1 MNKKRI
7 LIYGAVFVVLAL
19 LIYLQFQHWRNFDWG
34 KFLEHTRDLAW
45 RNVVFAILLIYFS
58 YILRAVRWK
67 IFLQPVRDDVTV
79 AELVSPTV
87 VGFTGLALLGRAAEL
102 IRPYL
107 IARRTKLSFSS
118 QLAVLVVERIFDVGA
133 FTVLLVSAIFL
144 PTSLREFAAARP
156 AYDHWLHLTGYFL
169 SAAVAG
175 LFLAAMAI
183 SYRGPAIADWV
194 QERFSHLAEGLGHRI
209 AARIRE
215 FSAGLDTIHGPL
227 SFVLLAIASVGMWW
241 SIALAYSEVAR
252 AYGVALQEMTV
263 SSVLLLI
270 GSSMVGS
277 VLQLPGVGGGS
288 QLAIIEVLDK
298 VFQVPRELAVSCGI
312 LLWLVTFM
320 AIAPLGLILAHR
332 ERLSLRK
339 VSEEAEHEGE
349 IVAGLPETP
358 PDAR

>member
-1 MNKKRI
+1 
-7 LIYGAVFVVLAL
+7 
-19 LIYLQFQHWRNFDWG
+19 
-34 KFLEHTRDLAW
+34 
-45 RNVVFAILLIYFS
+45 
-58 YILRAVRWK
+58 
-67 IFLQPVRDDVTV
+67 
-79 AELVSPTV
+79 
-87 VGFTGLALLGRAAEL
+87 LGRAAEL

-156 AYDHWLHLTGYFL
+156 DYDRWLHLTGYFL

-175 LFLAAMAI
+175 LFLVATAI

-194 QERFSHLAEGLGHRI
+194 QQRFSHLAEGLGHRI

-215 FSAGLDTIHGPL
+215 FSAGLNTIHGTV
-227 SFVLLAIASVGMWW
+227 SFLLLAAVSIGMWW
-241 SIALAYSEVAR
+241 SIALAYSQVAQ
-252 AYGVALQEMTV
+252 AYGPTMQEMTV
-263 SSVLLLI
+263 TRVLLLI

-298 VFQVPRELAVSCGI
+298 VFHVPSELAVSCGI

-320 AIAPLGLILAHR
+320 AIAPVGLILAHR

-339 VSEEAEHEGE
+339 VSEEAEHEDE
-349 IVAGLPETP
+349 IVGGLPGTRP
-358 PDAR
+358 AG